1 MATRTQST
9 VVAVYSNISSAQAAA
24 EELKRNGFSQD
35 EIFITSTGSTG
46 GGTMTGT
53 TSGTTGMGASS
64 NEGGISGWFKRVFG
78 ADDDADQAYYQ
89 TAHNSGN
96 VLLSVEATDQN
107 LDTVADILNRYSP
120 TDVHREGS
128 TTGQTTT
135 AQTTAAQTRPTTT
148 QNKATTATGEAIPI
162 IEEELQ
168 VGKRSVQRGGVRV
181 YSRVVETPVE
191 ETLRLQEEH
200 VRVSRQPVNR
210 PATAADLQV
219 GPDQVI
225 EMREYAEEAVVSKQA
240 RVVEEVRI
248 GKESTER
255 AETIRDTVRH
265 TEVEVENLTCAS
277 ATTGSTRTG
286 TTTTGSTA
294 SGFDDDFRK
303 DFQSRY
309 GASGGSYDTYSPAY
323 NYGYTM
329 ANDPRYKGK
338 NFSDVESALRSDYG
352 SRYPNSTWEKMK
364 DSIQY
369 GWNKVTGKTSSATR

>member
-9 VVAVYSNISSAQAAA
+9 VVAVFSNVSSAQAAA
-24 EELKRNGFSQD
+24 EELKKNGFSQD
-35 EIFITSTGSTG
+35 QIFITSAGNTG
-46 GGTMTGT
+46 GGTTAGTATGGAADR
-53 TSGTTGMGASS
+53 SGTE
-64 NEGGISGWFKRVFG
+64 EGGISGWFKRVFG
-78 ADDDADQAYYQ
+78 AEDDADQAYYQ
-89 TAHNSGN
+89 SAHSSGN

-107 LDTVADILNRYSP
+107 LDKVADILNRYSP
-120 TDVHREGS
+120 TDVHREGAG
-128 TTGQTTT
+128 TTGQ
-135 AQTTAAQTRPTTT
+135 AATGRPMTGQPTTG
-148 QNKATTATGEAIPI
+148 KATANTGTQDAIPV

-200 VRVSRQPVNR
+200 VRVSRQPVDR

-225 EMREYAEEAVVSKQA
+225 EMKEYAEEAVVSKQA

-255 AETIRDTVRH
+255 AETIRDTVRR
-265 TEVEVENLTCAS
+265 TEVEVENLTGAANATGS
-277 ATTGSTRTG
+277 ATAGTAKGGSATG
-286 TTTTGSTA
+286 
-294 SGFDDDFRK
+294 FEDDFRK

-309 GASGGSYDTYSPAY
+309 GASGGSYDTYGPAY

-338 NFSDVESALRSDYG
+338 SFSDVESTLRSDYG

-364 DSIQY
+364 DSIKY
-369 GWNKVTGKTSSATR
+369 GWDKVTGKASSANTR